1 MDVTKTMNFI
11 YIIKTWSLLVT
22 GADLIYNALR
32 HVNIEIIHAGE
43 QVNKF
48 MDENIKEKIRILA
61 EAVSKNDV
69 HRENLSNKSDD
80 PDWFEGEYFHILYK
94 IYS

>member
-1 MDVTKTMNFI
+1 MMI
-11 YIIKTWSLLVT
+11 T

-69 HRENLSNKSDD
+69 HREKFSDKTDD
-80 PDWFEGEYFHILYK
+80 PDWFQG
-94 IYS
+94 